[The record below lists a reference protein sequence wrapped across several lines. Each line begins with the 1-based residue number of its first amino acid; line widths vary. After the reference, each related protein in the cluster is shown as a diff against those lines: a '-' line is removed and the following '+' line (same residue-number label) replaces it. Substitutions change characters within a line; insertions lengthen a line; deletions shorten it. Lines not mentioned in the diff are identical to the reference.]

1 MKVGEVAIPTDEDF
15 QEFKTECVSDE
26 GWTICYDKSTCRVS
40 TKINSLS
47 AFGVVRVRKKK
58 RKRSN
63 ILSSQSMIMFRFNR
77 NLISQLNC
85 SMMFFMM
92 DNIDQLG
99 IQQ

>member
-47 AFGVVRVRKKK
+47 AFGVVRVRKKNENV
-58 RKRSN
+58 RIFYQVN
-63 ILSSQSMIMFRFNR
+63 Q
-77 NLISQLNC
+77 
-85 SMMFFMM
+85 
-92 DNIDQLG
+92 
-99 IQQ
+99 